1 MSRKDK
7 TKACAL
13 VEREL
18 YKFVE
23 MSRCYLLLMLIVREL
38 CKCVVMSRCY
48 LLPMLIVREF
58 DSGGG
63 FGGGNINVNGGSGG
77 GTAIEDIAATTTIS
91 IAVPELLVGNI
102 LGRNVR

>member
-1 MSRKDK
+1 MRNY
-7 TKACAL
+7 A
-13 VEREL
+13 
-18 YKFVE
+18 
-23 MSRCYLLLMLIVREL
+23 VRGGRGD
-38 CKCVVMSRCY
+38 MGQGQGQR
-48 LLPMLIVREF
+48 REF

-63 FGGGNINVNGGSGG
+63 FGGGNINVNGASGG